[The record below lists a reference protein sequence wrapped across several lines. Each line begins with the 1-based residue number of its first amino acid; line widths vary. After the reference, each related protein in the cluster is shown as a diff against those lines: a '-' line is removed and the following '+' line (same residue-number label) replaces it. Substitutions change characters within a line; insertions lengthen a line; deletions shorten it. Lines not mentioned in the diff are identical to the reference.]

1 MKIKSVALL
10 SALICLLCSCSE
22 SPDSSSQTETLY
34 PNSATNTDSEEASSA
49 EITAQDKNYP
59 DVSKGKKIN
68 KFSYIPIGYVDKENR
83 YLLLKLS
90 DNFSKTEYEIY
101 DTLENVSV
109 HSFVTE
115 DDGQSGTADLRYSD
129 DAFTFA
135 NFKYVEDK
143 NFNIC
148 YSESYDIFGNMLFK
162 YPESNGDIGISAFNY
177 SLSDNKTYFV
187 LTDNNKEGFYKS
199 DKDGT
204 NVTYISDVTPVDYF
218 ILDDEI
224 VYYDVHYEYGK
235 PENDACI
242 FGIMDKEGNLQ
253 KQINIGRDSS
263 NRVILYS
270 IDKGSSVYRFTYSK
284 SKQIG
289 VMNRKGEVLIEP
301 ASLQLNRFTNGVSV
315 FSVDTVINEK
325 RTYLLGLIDTNGVI
339 RIKPLY
345 KRLTPVNGEITIFYD
360 GERSVYGLIN
370 KNGQIVY
377 ETSETIV
384 DYTDNLIVIEYEIT
398 NEKGK
403 KIEKL
408 GLIDTD
414 GHTIVRP
421 KFEDIYHF
429 ENGLAKVELKN
440 GKVGYINHKGEYVI
454 RPKRE
459 E

>member
-10 SALICLLCSCSE
+10 SAIICLLCSCSE

-34 PNSATNTDSEEASSA
+34 PNSVTNTDSEEESSA

-59 DVSKGKKIN
+59 DVSEGKKIN

-101 DTLENVSV
+101 DTVEDVSV

-224 VYYDVHYEYGK
+224 VYYDVHYEYGR

-253 KQINIGRDSS
+253 KQINIGAFTNCNRRLIKAGDYICFMSPFETEILRSFTERS
-263 NRVILYS
+263 NGVILYNYKTNDFR
-270 IDKGSSVYRFTYSK
+270 IQYFDKEIENSYCGITPNGKYLVTCIPDDKPNPKDKSFLRGDTTINIYSAKTGELIK
-284 SKQIG
+284 SEALKKEKL
-289 VMNRKGEVLIEP
+289 MT
-301 ASLQLNRFTNGVSV
+301 LQMSV
-315 FSVDTVINEK
+315 FDEAVIFATADG
-325 RTYLLGLIDTNGVI
+325 TYQ
-339 RIKPLY
+339 
-345 KRLTPVNGEITIFYD
+345 YD
-360 GERSVYGLIN
+360 F
-370 KNGQIVY
+370 
-377 ETSETIV
+377 
-384 DYTDNLIVIEYEIT
+384 TDI
-398 NEKGK
+398 
-403 KIEKL
+403 
-408 GLIDTD
+408 
-414 GHTIVRP
+414 
-421 KFEDIYHF
+421 
-429 ENGLAKVELKN
+429 
-440 GKVGYINHKGEYVI
+440 
-454 RPKRE
+454 
-459 E
+459 

>member
-34 PNSATNTDSEEASSA
+34 PNSVTNTDSEEASSA

-83 YLLLKLS
+83 YFLLKLS

-101 DTLENVSV
+101 DTVEDVSV

-224 VYYDVHYEYGK
+224 VYYDVHYEYGR

-253 KQINIGRDSS
+253 KQINIGAFTNCNRRLIKAGDYICFMSPFETEILRSFTERS
-263 NRVILYS
+263 NGVILYNYKTNDFR
-270 IDKGSSVYRFTYSK
+270 IQYFDKEIENSYCGITPNGKYLVTCIPDDKPNPKDKSFLRGNTTINIYSAKTGELIK
-284 SKQIG
+284 S
-289 VMNRKGEVLIEP
+289 EVLKKEKLMT
-301 ASLQLNRFTNGVSV
+301 LQMSV
-315 FSVDTVINEK
+315 FDEAVIFTAADG
-325 RTYLLGLIDTNGVI
+325 TYQ
-339 RIKPLY
+339 
-345 KRLTPVNGEITIFYD
+345 YD
-360 GERSVYGLIN
+360 F
-370 KNGQIVY
+370 
-377 ETSETIV
+377 
-384 DYTDNLIVIEYEIT
+384 TDI
-398 NEKGK
+398 
-403 KIEKL
+403 
-408 GLIDTD
+408 
-414 GHTIVRP
+414 
-421 KFEDIYHF
+421 
-429 ENGLAKVELKN
+429 
-440 GKVGYINHKGEYVI
+440 
-454 RPKRE
+454 
-459 E
+459 

>member
-34 PNSATNTDSEEASSA
+34 PNSVTNTDSEEASSA
-49 EITAQDKNYP
+49 VISAQDKNYP

-101 DTLENVSV
+101 DTVEDVSV

-162 YPESNGDIGISAFNY
+162 YPESNGDIGISVFNY

-253 KQINIGRDSS
+253 KQINIGAFTNCNRRLIKAGDYICFMSPFETEILRSFTERS
-263 NRVILYS
+263 NGVILYNY
-270 IDKGSSVYRFTYSK
+270 K
-284 SKQIG
+284 
-289 VMNRKGEVLIEP
+289 
-301 ASLQLNRFTNGVSV
+301 TNGFRIQYFDKEIENSYCGITPNGKYLVTCIPDDKPNPKDKSFLRGNTTINIYSAKTGELIKSEALKKEKLMTLQMSV
-315 FSVDTVINEK
+315 FDEAVIFTTADG
-325 RTYLLGLIDTNGVI
+325 TYQ
-339 RIKPLY
+339 
-345 KRLTPVNGEITIFYD
+345 YD
-360 GERSVYGLIN
+360 F
-370 KNGQIVY
+370 
-377 ETSETIV
+377 
-384 DYTDNLIVIEYEIT
+384 TDI
-398 NEKGK
+398 
-403 KIEKL
+403 
-408 GLIDTD
+408 
-414 GHTIVRP
+414 
-421 KFEDIYHF
+421 
-429 ENGLAKVELKN
+429 
-440 GKVGYINHKGEYVI
+440 
-454 RPKRE
+454 
-459 E
+459 

>member
-1 MKIKSVALL
+1 MFIMYKKSKILLILLLFCQSVYSQNKCPCEYGTTIKIKGKTSLIDSLGNYLIKSTDYIYIDFNESLAVVHFQSENKEFEKINSRLLEQETASKVIKVIPDVL
-10 SALICLLCSCSE
+10 SAVIDCNGRFVIR
-22 SPDSSSQTETLY
+22 P
-34 PNSATNTDSEEASSA
+34 TD
-49 EITAQDKNYP
+49 
-59 DVSKGKKIN
+59 
-68 KFSYIPIGYVDKENR
+68 
-83 YLLLKLS
+83 
-90 DNFSKTEYEIY
+90 
-101 DTLENVSV
+101 
-109 HSFVTE
+109 
-115 DDGQSGTADLRYSD
+115 
-129 DAFTFA
+129 
-135 NFKYVEDK
+135 KYFIRG
-143 NFNIC
+143 NFNHGYAMIEQDC
-148 YSESYDIFGNMLFK
+148 FYHDMKRLTCKKGFINTKGEAFFAGTPEYDYAYK
-162 YPESNGDIGISAFNY
+162 YFWGC
-177 SLSDNKTYFV
+177 
-187 LTDNNKEGFYKS
+187 S
-199 DKDGT
+199 DKFLFD
-204 NVTYISDVTPVDYF
+204 S
-218 ILDDEI
+218 
-224 VYYDVHYEYGK
+224 
-235 PENDACI
+235 
-242 FGIMDKEGNLQ
+242 LQ

-301 ASLQLNRFTNGVSV
+301 TSLQLNRFTNGVSV

-339 RIKPLY
+339 RIQPLY